1 MISPIRQAIDLLDKK
16 TRRRLPLLIL
26 SFSIV
31 AGFEALSIGLIF
43 PLMLAMID
51 PDAIQ
56 RVQWLGQIAKV
67 LGTSDQQG
75 LVVALGIA
83 IGVIFITKNICA
95 ALLVRWQFRILFAA
109 EADVGVRLFVEYLK
123 SPWQSIAERN
133 SSELIRNAS
142 ASTSHAFLSFLIPGL
157 TLLVEA
163 GLSIAVLITLLVV
176 DPVVAFVSFL
186 LVGVASG
193 GYYMVVRRGLTQVGS
208 DFQKAHFNLL
218 NHLKQ
223 GIGAG
228 REIRVLGRTDEFVRQ
243 LKDARDLYARAQAK
257 RAILTQMPRY
267 YLETVLV
274 LVVLAA
280 VWAVLQTRS
289 MTEVAPVIALFGV
302 AALRLMASASRILAS
317 AQQVR
322 IGLEP
327 LSIVHQDLYAAVPVH
342 PTDQALSAKTS
353 SRGVGGVSIS
363 DVGFAYHHDEAVLTN
378 INLTIPWGSSIGIV
392 GPSGSGKSTLI
403 DVILGLLPPLTGVVR
418 VDGQDIR
425 SDLKDWQSRIGYVPQ
440 TIYLTDDTLRNN
452 IAFGLPDEKIDDAAV
467 LKAAHMAQLDD
478 LLSDLPN
485 GLQTIVGEMGSTL
498 SGGQRQRVGIAR
510 ALYHDPDVLLLDEA
524 TSALDN
530 EAENAVVSAVEA
542 LKKQKTV
549 VVVAHRLSTVR
560 RCDCL
565 FFLEKGKVSGQGTFD
580 ELVARNKSFARLVE
594 LGGGHLRN

>member
-1 MISPIRQAIDLLDKK
+1 MISSVRQAIELLDKK
-16 TRRRLPLLIL
+16 TRRRLPLLVL

-31 AGFEALSIGLIF
+31 AGFEALSIGLVF
-43 PLMLAMID
+43 PLMLALID
-51 PDAIQ
+51 PDAVQ
-56 RVQWLGQIAKV
+56 RIQWLGRVADI
-67 LGTSDQQG
+67 LGADNQQD
-75 LVVALGIA
+75 LVVALGVS
-83 IGVIFITKNICA
+83 IGAIFIVKNICTA
-95 ALLVRWQFRILFAA
+95 MLVRWQFRILFAA

-123 SPWQSIAERN
+123 SPWQMIAERN

-163 GLSIAVLITLLVV
+163 GLATAVLITLLIV
-176 DPVVAFVSFL
+176 DPVVAVISL
-186 LVGVASG
+186 ALVGIASG
-193 GYYMVVRRGLTQVGS
+193 GYYMVVRRGLAQVGS
-208 DFQKAHFNLL
+208 DFQKAQFNLL

-228 REIRVLGRTDEFVRQ
+228 REIRVLGRTDEFIRQ
-243 LKDARDLYARAQAK
+243 LSDARDLYAGAQSK

-274 LVVLAA
+274 IVVLAA
-280 VWAVLQTRS
+280 VWAVLQTRV

-327 LSIVHQDLYAAVPVH
+327 LTVVHQDLYGPMSVAPLDRGSPVN
-342 PTDQALSAKTS
+342 TS
-353 SRGVGGVSIS
+353 PSEFKGISIS
-363 DVGFAYHHDEAVLTN
+363 NVGFFYHDKETVLN
-378 INLTIPWGSSIGIV
+378 DINVDIPWGSSVGIV

-403 DVILGLLPPLTGVVR
+403 DIILGLLSPQSGVVQ
-418 VDGQDIR
+418 VDGRDIR
-425 SDLKDWQSRIGYVPQ
+425 SDLKGWQSRIGYVPQ
-440 TIYLTDDTLRNN
+440 TIYLTDDSLRKN
-452 IAFGLPDEKIDDAAV
+452 IAFGLPDAQIDDDAV
-467 LKAAHMAQLDD
+467 LRAAHMAQLDD
-478 LLSDLPN
+478 LLADLPD
-485 GLQTIVGEMGSTL
+485 GLRTIVGEMGSTL

-542 LKKQKTV
+542 LKQQKTV

-565 FFLEKGKVSGQGTFD
+565 FYLEKGRVSGQGTFD
-580 ELVARNKSFARLVE
+580 ELAARNKNFARLVE
-594 LGGGHLRN
+594 LGGGRLQN